1 MEWGTGPISQMGRL
15 RLQEGRDLSEVT
27 TQPSYLRQLAA
38 GEARLDS
45 KDFPLAAWAPSA
57 GMKGRLR
64 EGLPVSKWMKENSD
78 QYDSREGHSQLNSW
92 PLSTVGE
99 LGLGSRVDTDFP
111 NLRGCVRVRDGAVG
125 DWGWGGHGE
134 ASWRRECCNSPLDSG
149 FSPVKWG

>member
-78 QYDSREGHSQLNSW
+78 RSIINDIHID
-92 PLSTVGE
+92 
-99 LGLGSRVDTDFP
+99 GL
-111 NLRGCVRVRDGAVG
+111 
-125 DWGWGGHGE
+125 E
-134 ASWRRECCNSPLDSG
+134 
-149 FSPVKWG
+149 